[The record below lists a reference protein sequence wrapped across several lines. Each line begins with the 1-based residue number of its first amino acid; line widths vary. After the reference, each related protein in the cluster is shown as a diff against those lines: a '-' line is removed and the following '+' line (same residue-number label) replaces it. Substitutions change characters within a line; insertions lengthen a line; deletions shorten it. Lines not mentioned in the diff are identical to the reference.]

1 MFKFSYNCTEA
12 LVYSRQAYETLYEFY
27 DELEAEAKKQKDIA
41 DFERQKRLDAEYKA
55 NKEERRKKRW
65 RNIAVGEGSAI
76 LVIVTLIVLL

>member
-12 LVYSRQAYETLYEFY
+12 LVYARDAYETLYKFY
-27 DELEAEAKKQKDIA
+27 DGLETEANNQKEIAE
-41 DFERQKRLDAEYKA
+41 FERQKRMDAEYKA

-76 LVIVTLIVLL
+76 IVIATLLILL